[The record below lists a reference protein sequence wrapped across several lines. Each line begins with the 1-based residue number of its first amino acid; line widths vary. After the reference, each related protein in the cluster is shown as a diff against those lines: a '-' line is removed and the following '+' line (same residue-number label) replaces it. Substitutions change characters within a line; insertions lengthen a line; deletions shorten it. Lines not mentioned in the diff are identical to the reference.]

1 MKKPSFLLA
10 LLFAAAPALAQ
21 SPDGWLR
28 ERDMLLGPAR
38 NHLMGICGDA
48 RKYNQQRRSSFFS
61 DIAPG
66 VYQQMRGSGYSLE
79 MVRDLSAGA
88 AAAMAVACPDVW

>member
-1 MKKPSFLLA
+1 
-10 LLFAAAPALAQ
+10 
-21 SPDGWLR
+21 
-28 ERDMLLGPAR
+28 MLLGPAR
-38 NHLMGICGDA
+38 YNLMSFCGTG
-48 RKYNQQRRSSFFS
+48 RKANRTGSSYFA

-66 VYQQMRGSGYSLE
+66 VYQQTRGSGYSLE

>member
-21 SPDGWLR
+21 SPDGWLK

-38 NHLMGICGDA
+38 NYLMSICGDA
-48 RKYNQQRRSSFFS
+48 RKYNRRLGSSYFA